1 MKRMKEAAAER
12 GTRPCTGLPMP
23 MPAPPRPAGAA
34 MKCHETMPPPH
45 HAAARLVPPPHHTA
59 NSPRPPPVPLAEREP
74 TLHIPDDVLRHL
86 RRGDGTLL
94 GAPPPLLQP
103 LVLEAAAP
111 LAEGCNRTCWRL
123 MWQRL
128 QPLGWRLQPHVWRM
142 HPHVCSRLHS
152 HPMACACAHGM
163 CPWHVPMACAHGMC
177 MCMCPGEHPRL
188 CESAIVCVAAH
199 RGGHGQTPLQLPVL
213 GLMLG
218 HVLGRPHA
226 AVLAAL
232 VPRFSGVVI
241 LPRLN
246 QLSDGERR
254 LRLQAAD
261 LAACNAVRQRLQ
273 AIPKQYH
280 PRSCCSS
287 VQCGPRARARS
298 VHQAAAPGCRSRL

>member
-1 MKRMKEAAAER
+1 MCAR
-12 GTRPCTGLPMP
+12 GCT
-23 MPAPPRPAGAA
+23 A
-34 MKCHETMPPPH
+34 
-45 HAAARLVPPPHHTA
+45 
-59 NSPRPPPVPLAEREP
+59 
-74 TLHIPDDVLRHL
+74 IP
-86 RRGDGTLL
+86 
-94 GAPPPLLQP
+94 
-103 LVLEAAAP
+103 
-111 LAEGCNRTCWRL
+111 W
-123 MWQRL
+123 
-128 QPLGWRLQPHVWRM
+128 HV
-142 HPHVCSRLHS
+142 
-152 HPMACACAHGM
+152 
-163 CPWHVPMACAHGMC
+163 HVPMACAHGMC

-232 VPRFSGVVI
+232 VPRFSGIVISGVVI

-280 PRSCCSS
+280 PRSCCSR